1 MAIDA
6 ADFVARIRSVIG
18 ESATPLGLHEPELG
32 ELDKKYL
39 NDCIDST
46 FVSSVGAYIPEFE
59 QRMQEITGAKYAIAA
74 SNGTSA
80 LHIALY
86 VVGVEHGDE
95 VMVPSL
101 SFVATANA
109 VAHAGAVPHF
119 IDSEY
124 ATLGMSPDKL
134 RERLS
139 QMKREG
145 GKVYNPETG
154 ARIAA
159 ISPMHAL
166 GHPVRIKEIVAIAD
180 EYGIPVVEDAAESLG
195 SYVDGQHTGTFGLT
209 GMISFN
215 GNKIVT
221 TGGGG
226 IILTNDDAIGKRAK
240 HITTTAKLPHK
251 WEFEHDELAWNY
263 RMTNLTA
270 ALGIAQLEK
279 LEGFKAEKRVLAE
292 RYAAAFEGFEG
303 AKFVAEPA
311 GTTSNY
317 WLCAVQLD
325 EPSLEQRD
333 ALLQACHD
341 DGILARPMWNLLHKQ
356 RMYNTA
362 PAADLE
368 VATALHASLICLPS
382 TPRLARR

>member
-226 IILTNDDAIGKRAK
+226 VILTNDDAIGKRAK

-341 DGILARPMWNLLHKQ
+341 DGILARPMWNLLHEQ

>member
-1 MAIDA
+1 MTIDI
-6 ADFVARIRSVIG
+6 ADFVARVRSVVG
-18 ESATPLGLHEPELG
+18 ESATPIGLHEPEVGELEKKFLG
-32 ELDKKYL
+32 EA
-39 NDCIDST
+39 IDST
-46 FVSSVGAYIPEFE
+46 FVSSVGAFIPEFE
-59 QRMQEITGAKYAIAA
+59 QKLQEITGAKYAVAA

-86 VVGVEHGDE
+86 VVGVEPGDE
-95 VMVPSL
+95 VIVPTL

-109 VAHAGAVPHF
+109 VAHAGAIPHF
-119 IDSEY
+119 IDSELT
-124 ATLGMSPDKL
+124 TLGMSPEKL
-134 RERLS
+134 RERLT
-139 QMKREG
+139 QMDRVDG
-145 GKVYNPETG
+145 RVINPETG
-154 ARIAA
+154 RRIAA
-159 ISPMHAL
+159 ISPMHTL

-195 SYVDGQHTGTFGLT
+195 SFVDGKHTGTFGLT

-270 ALGIAQLEK
+270 ALGMAQIEK
-279 LEGFKAEKRVLAE
+279 LDGFLDEKRVIAQ
-292 RYAAAFEGFEG
+292 RYADAFADFEG
-303 AKFVAEPA
+303 ARFVFEPE

-325 EPSLEQRD
+325 EPSLETRD
-333 ALLQACHD
+333 AVLQACHD
-341 DGILARPMWNLLHKQ
+341 AGILARPMWNLLHTQ
-356 RMYNTA
+356 RMYSDAPVADVETA
-362 PAADLE
+362 
-368 VATALHASLICLPS
+368 VALHASLICLPS
-382 TPRLARR
+382 TPRLARK

>member
-1 MAIDA
+1 MSPMVKLPLTMEHALLGLVRQRLHAPELEDPRVALERVNRTQQARERQDRHPGAARKRGEKCADESRGDGGSA
-6 ADFVARIRSVIG
+6 ADVTG
-18 ESATPLGLHEPELG
+18 ES
-32 ELDKKYL
+32 
-39 NDCIDST
+39 
-46 FVSSVGAYIPEFE
+46 
-59 QRMQEITGAKYAIAA
+59 
-74 SNGTSA
+74 
-80 LHIALY
+80 
-86 VVGVEHGDE
+86 VEHGDE

-226 IILTNDDAIGKRAK
+226 VILTNDDAIGKRAK